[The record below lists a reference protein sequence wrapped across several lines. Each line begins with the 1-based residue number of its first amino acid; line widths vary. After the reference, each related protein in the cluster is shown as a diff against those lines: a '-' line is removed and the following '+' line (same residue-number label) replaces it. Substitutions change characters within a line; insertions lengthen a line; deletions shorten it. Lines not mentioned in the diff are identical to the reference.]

1 MRKILAALMLV
12 VLSASVCF
20 ALTDAEYLRM
30 KKTNADFA
38 RADRRLSQVWK
49 KLKGSLSKEV
59 FAELQEYQREWI
71 DSGRDIEA
79 QGLMDEGY
87 SRVEAYTMATSD
99 RADALPRLAKDIARS
114 LRNSR

>member
-1 MRKILAALMLV
+1 MRKIFAALMLL
-12 VLSASVCF
+12 VLSASVSF
-20 ALTDAEYLRM
+20 ALTDAEYLKM

-38 RADRRLSQVWK
+38 RADKRLSQVWK
-49 KLKGSLSKEV
+49 RLKGSVSKEV
-59 FAELQEYQREWI
+59 FTELQEYQREWI

-99 RADALPRLAKDIARS
+99 RADALPKLAKDLARN
-114 LRNSR
+114 LRNDR

>member
-1 MRKILAALMLV
+1 MRKIFAALMLL
-12 VLSASVCF
+12 VLSASMSF
-20 ALTDAEYLRM
+20 ALTDAEYLKM

-38 RADRRLSQVWK
+38 RADKRLSQVWK
-49 KLKGSLSKEV
+49 RLKGSVSKEV
-59 FAELQEYQREWI
+59 FTELQEYQREWI

-99 RADALPRLAKDIARS
+99 RADALPKLAKDLARN
-114 LRNSR
+114 LRNDR

>member
-12 VLSASVCF
+12 VMSASVCF

-59 FAELQEYQREWI
+59 FAELQEYQRE
-71 DSGRDIEA
+71 
-79 QGLMDEGY
+79 
-87 SRVEAYTMATSD
+87 
-99 RADALPRLAKDIARS
+99 
-114 LRNSR
+114 

>member
-1 MRKILAALMLV
+1 MRKIFAALMLL
-12 VLSASVCF
+12 VLSASVSF
-20 ALTDAEYLRM
+20 ALTDAEYLKM

-38 RADRRLSQVWK
+38 RADKRLSQVWK
-49 KLKGSLSKEV
+49 KLKGAVSKEV

-99 RADALPRLAKDIARS
+99 RADALPKLAKDIARN
-114 LRNSR
+114 LRNNR